1 MEVYITI
8 KFNNEEKLIEAP
20 SSFEELNIKF
30 RQKFNQPEQNKDY
43 TFSYQT
49 ENNEKIILNTY
60 NYEEEIDKIKDM
72 MNPIIFVE
80 LIKHN
85 IDLALINT
93 TESQILENNNDQ
105 NGEQNENNENDE
117 INKNIKEL
125 NEKIEQY
132 KKKNKELID
141 KLMDKDLLK
150 KKNEEI
156 MRKNKYLIDEKNKLK
171 DENDKLKEIN
181 ETIENKYQSELIK
194 KTNELNDL
202 INKIDKLE
210 KDMDKI
216 IDNLDNKKKGIN
228 R

>member
-1 MEVYITI
+1 M
-8 KFNNEEKLIEAP
+8 
-20 SSFEELNIKF
+20 
-30 RQKFNQPEQNKDY
+30 
-43 TFSYQT
+43 
-49 ENNEKIILNTY
+49 NTY
-60 NYEEEIDKIKDM
+60 NYEEEIDKLKDM

-150 KKNEEI
+150 K
-156 MRKNKYLIDEKNKLK
+156 M
-171 DENDKLKEIN
+171 
-181 ETIENKYQSELIK
+181 K
-194 KTNELNDL
+194 K
-202 INKIDKLE
+202 
-210 KDMDKI
+210 
-216 IDNLDNKKKGIN
+216 
-228 R
+228 

>member
-20 SSFEELNIKF
+20 SSFEELNTKF
-30 RQKFNQPEQNKDY
+30 RQKFEQPEQNKDY

-60 NYEEEIDKIKDM
+60 NYEEEIDKLKDM

-85 IDLALINT
+85 IDLGLINT

-156 MRKNKYLIDEKNKLK
+156 MTKNKYLIDEKNKLK
-171 DENDKLKEIN
+171 NENDKLKKIN

-194 KTNELNDL
+194 KTNELNDF

-216 IDNLDNKKKGIN
+216 IDNLDNKKN
-228 R
+228 RN

>member
-1 MEVYITI
+1 MEVNITI
-8 KFNNEEKLIEAP
+8 KFNNKEKLIEAP
-20 SSFEELNIKF
+20 SSFEELYIKF
-30 RQKFNQPEQNKDY
+30 RQKFDQPEQNKDY

-60 NYEEEIDKIKDM
+60 NYEEEIDKLKDM

-93 TESQILENNNDQ
+93 TESQILEDNNDQ

-181 ETIENKYQSELIK
+181 ETI
-194 KTNELNDL
+194 
-202 INKIDKLE
+202 
-210 KDMDKI
+210 
-216 IDNLDNKKKGIN
+216 
-228 R
+228 

>member
-80 LIKHN
+80 LIKYN
-85 IDLALINT
+85 
-93 TESQILENNNDQ
+93 Q

-156 MRKNKYLIDEKNKLK
+156 MKKNKYLIDEKNK
-171 DENDKLKEIN
+171 
-181 ETIENKYQSELIK
+181 
-194 KTNELNDL
+194 
-202 INKIDKLE
+202 
-210 KDMDKI
+210 
-216 IDNLDNKKKGIN
+216 
-228 R
+228 

>member
-80 LIKHN
+80 LI
-85 IDLALINT
+85 
-93 TESQILENNNDQ
+93 
-105 NGEQNENNENDE
+105 NENNENDE

-125 NEKIEQY
+125 NEKIEKY
-132 KKKNKELID
+132 KKKNKKLID
-141 KLMDKDLLK
+141 KL
-150 KKNEEI
+150 
-156 MRKNKYLIDEKNKLK
+156 
-171 DENDKLKEIN
+171 IN
-181 ETIENKYQSELIK
+181 
-194 KTNELNDL
+194 
-202 INKIDKLE
+202 
-210 KDMDKI
+210 
-216 IDNLDNKKKGIN
+216 
-228 R
+228 

>member
-1 MEVYITI
+1 MEAYITI
-8 KFNNEEKLIEAP
+8 KFNNEEKKIEAP

-30 RQKFNQPEQNKDY
+30 RQKFAQPEQYKDY

-49 ENNEKIILNTY
+49 ENNEKIILNKY
-60 NYEEEIDKIKDM
+60 NYEEEIDKLKDT
-72 MNPIIFVE
+72 IIFVE

-85 IDLALINT
+85 
-93 TESQILENNNDQ
+93 Q

-150 KKNEEI
+150 K
-156 MRKNKYLIDEKNKLK
+156 M
-171 DENDKLKEIN
+171 
-181 ETIENKYQSELIK
+181 K
-194 KTNELNDL
+194 K
-202 INKIDKLE
+202 
-210 KDMDKI
+210 
-216 IDNLDNKKKGIN
+216 
-228 R
+228 